1 MRTSEKKVFSKL
13 YIETLENSSKNGE
26 LSLKI
31 DEIEKLFFE
40 SIEYLI
46 SSVVFIDSEEFLYKS
61 QKNGLKILAEGAQ
74 GICCSL

>member
-1 MRTSEKKVFSKL
+1 L
-13 YIETLENSSKNGE
+13 IKNMNVE

-61 QKNGLKILAEGAQ
+61 QKKWIKNF
-74 GICCSL
+74 S